1 MAKVEIERDRYGR
14 PLIVPP
20 SGGKAVAYTRATT
33 IANSLDDAS
42 ALVAWKMRM
51 AAIGLTTRPDILLS
65 ISAAQEDKMAVNSL
79 IEDAMQ
85 VAGAN
90 KAANIGTAIHSFAER
105 LDLGQDL
112 GVIPPEYLP
121 DIKAYEQTTKI
132 LNNKFIEQFSVLD
145 KYKIAGTPDRIVEY
159 NGELFI
165 ADIKTGRIDHPNNI
179 SIQLA
184 IYANG
189 LPYDAATATRGSWG
203 EVNKDKAIIIL
214 SSTLELPTDLEK
226 SVPVIDFPLPN
237 KDEIA
242 DKITYLLDKAS
253 KRPDLAA
260 KFQTSYSKEELD
272 NVVNCFRGLTIS
284 ECEQVCTYCMIKHTS
299 LLPESIIQQKK
310 DIIRKSG
317 LLDWIDDPTDMNS
330 IGGLSGLKS
339 WLEKR
344 KDAFS
349 VEALDYGLPANPKG
363 ILLVGIQGAGKSLFA
378 KAISSFWNFPLLIC
392 LL

>member
-1 MAKVEIERDRYGR
+1 MARLEIERDRYGR
-14 PLIVPP
+14 PLVVPP
-20 SGGKAVAYTRATT
+20 KGGKAIAYTRATT

-65 ISAAQEDKMAVNSL
+65 ISAAQDDKLAVNSL

-105 LDLGQDL
+105 LDLGLEL
-112 GVIPPEYLP
+112 GVIPQEYVA

-145 KYKIAGTPDRIVEY
+145 KYKIAGTPDRVVEY

-189 LPYDAATATRGSWG
+189 LPYDSATATRGTWG
-203 EVNKDKAIIIL
+203 EVNKEKAIIIH
-214 SSTLELPTDLEK
+214 LP
-226 SVPVIDFPLPN
+226 
-237 KDEIA
+237 A
-242 DKITYLLDKAS
+242 
-253 KRPDLAA
+253 
-260 KFQTSYSKEELD
+260 
-272 NVVNCFRGLTIS
+272 G
-284 ECEQVCTYCMIKHTS
+284 
-299 LLPESIIQQKK
+299 
-310 DIIRKSG
+310 SG
-317 LLDWIDDPTDMNS
+317 TCKLVWID
-330 IGGLSGLKS
+330 IKEGFKGLQFAMKARQWRDQKGLAYPFEQENK
-339 WLEKR
+339 
-344 KDAFS
+344 
-349 VEALDYGLPANPKG
+349 
-363 ILLVGIQGAGKSLFA
+363 
-378 KAISSFWNFPLLIC
+378 
-392 LL
+392 

>member
-1 MAKVEIERDRYGR
+1 MAHLQIERDRYGR
-14 PLIVPP
+14 PLVVPP
-20 SGGKAVAYTRATT
+20 KGGKAVAYTRATT

-65 ISAAQEDKMAVNSL
+65 ISAAQDDKMAVNSL

-105 LDLGQDL
+105 LDLGLEL

-121 DIKAYEQTTKI
+121 DIKAYEETTKI

-145 KYKIAGTPDRIVEY
+145 KYKIAGTPDRVVEY

-189 LPYDAATATRGSWG
+189 LPYDPATAIRGTWG
-203 EVNKDKAIIIL
+203 EVNKEKAIIIH
-214 SSTLELPTDLEK
+214 LP
-226 SVPVIDFPLPN
+226 
-237 KDEIA
+237 A
-242 DKITYLLDKAS
+242 
-253 KRPDLAA
+253 
-260 KFQTSYSKEELD
+260 
-272 NVVNCFRGLTIS
+272 G
-284 ECEQVCTYCMIKHTS
+284 
-299 LLPESIIQQKK
+299 
-310 DIIRKSG
+310 SG
-317 LLDWIDDPTDMNS
+317 TCKLVWIDIKEGFKGLQFAMKARQWRDQK
-330 IGGLSGLKS
+330 GLSYPFEQENK
-339 WLEKR
+339 
-344 KDAFS
+344 
-349 VEALDYGLPANPKG
+349 
-363 ILLVGIQGAGKSLFA
+363 
-378 KAISSFWNFPLLIC
+378 
-392 LL
+392 